1 MPWIFGPVKSP
12 LDLLSYWGLNIKKFG
27 PSSISFPYFYKT
39 PLKIETNCASRKLVE
54 WMLQNN
60 TYAKSLLYNKRF
72 AHICTYFCGRA
83 QYFFSPFILLSTM
96 SIEYGLQIQCTN
108 CHLTSLRDKTR
119 QDKAKPHTRAVR

>member
-1 MPWIFGPVKSP
+1 MPRIFGAITSP

-27 PSSISFPYFYKT
+27 PSSISFPYFYET
-39 PLKIETNCASRKLVE
+39 PLKIETNCASRKLVD

-83 QYFFSPFILLSTM
+83 QYFFSIH
-96 SIEYGLQIQCTN
+96 IIINYE
-108 CHLTSLRDKTR
+108 H
-119 QDKAKPHTRAVR
+119 